1 MDKIVTFASD
11 VPEAISI
18 AVATGTGTATATLR
32 ANHWRGVKITAGAVC
47 PSGVID
53 ASALPSVG
61 AVRVVEIDII
71 G

>member
-11 VPEAISI
+11 VPDAVSI
-18 AVATGTGTATATLR
+18 AVAAATGTATATLR
-32 ANHWRGVKITAGAVC
+32 ANHWRGVKITASAVC
-47 PSGVID
+47 SSGVID

-61 AVRVVEIDII
+61 GVAKLKFDV